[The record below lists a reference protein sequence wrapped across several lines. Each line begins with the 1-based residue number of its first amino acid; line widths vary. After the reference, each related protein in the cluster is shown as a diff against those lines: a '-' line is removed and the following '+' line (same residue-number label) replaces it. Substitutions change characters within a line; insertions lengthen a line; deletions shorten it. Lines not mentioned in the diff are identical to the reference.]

1 MKKLKQ
7 VISHVL
13 STRLGFILTLLLLY
27 WLKTMWAYHIDF
39 TLDLG
44 NFYQVIL
51 SILNPIPF
59 GLFLLGLS
67 LYIKRTRTFYIVS
80 WITYTILNILLIS
93 NVIYFRE

>member
-67 LYIKRTRTFYIVS
+67 LYIKRTP
-80 WITYTILNILLIS
+80 NLL
-93 NVIYFRE
+93 YCELDYLHDFKYPTHF

>member
-7 VISHVL
+7 LISHVL

-51 SILNPIPF
+51 PIWFVLIRVKPLYQTNPN
-59 GLFLLGLS
+59 LLYCELDY
-67 LYIKRTRTFYIVS
+67 LHDFKYPTHF
-80 WITYTILNILLIS
+80 
-93 NVIYFRE
+93 